1 MLDEIREKIGE
12 EIEQLA
18 HELNI
23 LLPERIEK
31 AVELG
36 DLKENAEYKST
47 LERQQFVQLRMVQ
60 LTQRLSELS
69 KIDVDAMPVDRVG
82 FGSRVEIHDLAM
94 DEVSNFTIVA
104 GDFMDLDG
112 EQVSMASP
120 IGRGL
125 LGARKGE
132 EVTIELPMGERRFKV
147 LDLVTLPEQLEVG
160 DG

>member
-12 EIEQLA
+12 ELEQLA
-18 HELNI
+18 NELNI

-36 DLKENAEYKST
+36 DLKENSEYKSAI
-47 LERQQFVQLRMVQ
+47 ERQQFVQVRIGH
-60 LTQRLSELS
+60 LTHRLSELA
-69 KIDVDAMPVDRVG
+69 KIDVEAMPSDRVG
-82 FGSRVEIHDLAM
+82 FGSRVEIHDLVM

-104 GDFMDLDG
+104 GDFMNLDG

-125 LGARKGE
+125 LGARKGQ
-132 EVTIELPMGERRFKV
+132 EVIVELPMGERRFKV
-147 LDLVTLPEQLEVG
+147 LDLVTLPEQMELG
-160 DG
+160 KG

>member
-18 HELNI
+18 DELNI

-36 DLKENAEYKST
+36 DLKENAEYKSA
-47 LERQQFVQLRMVQ
+47 LERQQFVQLRMAQ

-94 DEVSNFTIVA
+94 DEVANFTIVA

-120 IGRGL
+120 IGQGL

-132 EVTIELPMGERRFKV
+132 EVTIELPMGDRRFKV